1 MAEESPQERTEQA
14 TPRKRQ
20 QAREQGTVV
29 RSRELVTMAMTLA
42 GSAFILFAGE
52 GLVRRMAD
60 LMRQS
65 FQPGRARIFDAAAL
79 PVALAESSWSSLV
92 GMAPFLAVFVVVAIL
107 SSIAVGGLSFS
118 IKAVGFRWDRLD
130 PVQGMARVFSVRG
143 LIELLKAMGK
153 FVAVAAVA
161 VWWIQAHAGEL
172 LGLADEPVESGLA
185 HAASLLGWSFLVV
198 SAGML
203 LIAAVDVPVQVWQYQ
218 KQMRM
223 SRQELRD
230 ELKETEGKPEMRAR
244 IRRMQREMASRRMMQ
259 EVPKADVIVTNPTHF
274 AVALKYDAGR
284 MRAPRVV
291 AKGADLVA
299 AAIRQLGQAS
309 HVPLFAAPPLARAL
323 FYSTE
328 IGREIPAGL
337 YNAVAQVLAYVYQ
350 LRQPRPT
357 GMGDP
362 VAPTNL
368 PIPPELRRYA

>member
-42 GSAFILFAGE
+42 GSGFILFAGE
-52 GLVRRMAD
+52 GLAQRMAD

-65 FQPGRARIFDAAAL
+65 FQPGRARIFDTAAL

-92 GMAPFLAVFVVVAIL
+92 GIAPFLIVFVVVAIL

-118 IKAVGFRWDRLD
+118 IKAIGFRWDRLD

-143 LIELLKAMGK
+143 LVELLKAMGK

-203 LIAAVDVPVQVWQYQ
+203 LIAAADVPVQVWQYR

-259 EVPKADVIVTNPTHF
+259 EVPKADVIVTNPAHF
-274 AVALKYDAGR
+274 AVALKYDADR

-291 AKGADLVA
+291 AKGADIVA
-299 AAIRQLGQAS
+299 AAIRQLGQS
-309 HVPLFAAPPLARAL
+309 HHVPLFAAPPLARAL
-323 FYSTE
+323 YYSTE

-350 LRQPRPT
+350 LRQGRPV

-362 VAPTNL
+362 VPPKDL
-368 PIPPELRRYA
+368 PIPPELRRYV